1 MKNASKKITFW
12 TLLILA
18 LTILTVGCGADTSP
32 AKETS
37 ASASAANDPSASKTL
52 NALRAKGTMVVASSN
67 DAPFA
72 YMDMNSNSFA
82 GVDAEIIKEVA
93 KRLGIAKVEMKQ
105 VPFENLLIE
114 LNNKTVDMV
123 TDAMYIK
130 PERLEKALFTDIW
143 YKEGEALVVKA
154 DSAIQ
159 TKADLKDK
167 VIGGQKGMTF
177 LELAQKW
184 QTEGKVKEVK
194 VFNSQAELMM
204 AVSTG
209 KIDACLTDGIVASY
223 TLKQND
229 SLKLRIL
236 SPYEAEAAGKIGAAL
251 RFEDKDFLVEVNKTL
266 NEMRADGSLT
276 KILENYGLS
285 KDYMVLSADEAKT
298 VNVK

>member
-1 MKNASKKITFW
+1 MKHASKKITFF
-12 TLLILA
+12 TLLVLV
-18 LTILTVGCGADTSP
+18 LTLLTVGCGSEPAP

-37 ASASAANDPSASKTL
+37 TASAAKDPSASKML
-52 NALRAKGTMVVASSN
+52 NDLRAKGTLVVASSN

-82 GVDAEIIKEVA
+82 GVDAEIIKEAA
-93 KRLGIAKVEMKQ
+93 KRLGIGKVEMKQ
-105 VPFENLLIE
+105 VPFENLLLE

-159 TKADLKDK
+159 TKEDLKNA

-184 QTEGKVKEVK
+184 QAAGKVKEVK

-251 RFEDKDFLVEVNKTL
+251 RFEDKDFLAEFNKTL

-276 KILENYGLS
+276 KILESYGLS

-298 VNVK
+298 ANVK

>member
-1 MKNASKKITFW
+1 MKHASKKITLW

-18 LTILTVGCGADTSP
+18 LTILTVGCGAETAP
-32 AKETS
+32 AKET
-37 ASASAANDPSASKTL
+37 SASKTL
-52 NALRAKGTMVVASSN
+52 NALRAKGVMVVASSN